1 MIVCGLALGEM
12 EGKVM
17 KYRRLNTDFVKT
29 DPFTGLFLAAFGVHG
44 PEVLQLQ
51 RQMDPDDVSL
61 LFCTACRLE
70 QSLTTLTRMLPVF
83 V

>member
-1 MIVCGLALGEM
+1 M

-29 DPFTGLFLAAFGVHG
+29 DPFTGLFLAAFGNHG

-51 RQMDPDDVSL
+51 RQLDPDDVSSI
-61 LFCTACRLE
+61 A
-70 QSLTTLTRMLPVF
+70 
-83 V
+83 